1 MAQRKTSSRRR
12 KSGKFTPLV
21 WIATG
26 ALIAIF
32 ISYSGGFFKT
42 NGKKNLSLQQRVQGL
57 TNFIPGHAENKT
69 SEQTPKQKSTQS
81 KRDYYIY
88 LAVQDNDNVRLVP
101 VKIALRDPQHPL
113 KDLLEQ
119 LIQKPSDNNH
129 LNLVPFRTKIHS
141 IKIKNH
147 TAIIDFNDAFGI
159 NSYGRLGQRVQ
170 IYQIVYTATQF
181 KDINAVTFTID
192 GKIVTYLGGDGVLIH
207 NPVTPFSYLPSFSEE
222 E

>member
-12 KSGKFTPLV
+12 KKSGKYTPLI
-21 WIATG
+21 WIVTG
-26 ALIAIF
+26 ALIALF
-32 ISYSGGFFKT
+32 ISYSGGFFK
-42 NGKKNLSLQQRVQGL
+42 NGKQSLSLQQRVKGL
-57 TNFIPGHAENKT
+57 ANLIPQNKKNTKVAKQKT
-69 SEQTPKQKSTQS
+69 SQAH
-81 KRDYYIY
+81 DYFIY

-101 VKIALRDPQHPL
+101 VKTTLRDTQHPL

-119 LIQKPSDNNH
+119 LIHKTSDNKM
-129 LNLVPFRTKIHS
+129 LNLIPFRSKIRS
-141 IKIKNH
+141 ITIQKH

-181 KDINAVTFTID
+181 NDIDSVTFKID
-192 GKIVTYLGGDGVLIH
+192 GKTVSYLGGDGVLIH